1 MTLDQLRKFHQIGQ
15 LTNARIVP
23 NPGGDGFLLEIELL
37 LGRTIYMLKTRPEPD
52 MSHAI
57 RIFSSID
64 GAWAL
69 ATAIGFKAATIV
81 AREETNEDEDFTLK

>member
-1 MTLDQLRKFHQIGQ
+1 MQ
-15 LTNARIVP
+15 
-23 NPGGDGFLLEIELL
+23 NPCGDGFLLEIGLL
-37 LGRTIYMLKTRPEPD
+37 IGRTIYMLKTRPEPD

-69 ATAIGFKAATIV
+69 ATAIGFKTATIV
-81 AREETNEDEDFTLK
+81 ARDKIKEDEDFTLK